1 MCRNL
6 CLPWFVVLSLPMHM
20 CLSHPIHPFL
30 MGAAGGMFLFA
41 KTFPSA
47 LGSSLAPCCRL
58 CPGPLQEQPL
68 PLSLSGMMF
77 MESHTQPLSCIFHGA
92 ALWGRRR
99 LIIKQHRAEI
109 AAAPSCDYPA
119 VPAAAPASC
128 HPLVP
133 RHRLDCLVLC
143 LWDHNVPEHR

>member
-1 MCRNL
+1 MWKSLPALVCSSVSPHAHVPVPSHPPLPDGSSWRNVPL
-6 CLPWFVVLSLPMHM
+6 SQSLSQCSGSILPGSLLLALPWPLA
-20 CLSHPIHPFL
+20 
-30 MGAAGGMFLFA
+30 GAA
-41 KTFPSA
+41 S
-47 LGSSLAPCCRL
+47 
-58 CPGPLQEQPL
+58 

-133 RHRLDCLVLC
+133 RHRLDCPVLC